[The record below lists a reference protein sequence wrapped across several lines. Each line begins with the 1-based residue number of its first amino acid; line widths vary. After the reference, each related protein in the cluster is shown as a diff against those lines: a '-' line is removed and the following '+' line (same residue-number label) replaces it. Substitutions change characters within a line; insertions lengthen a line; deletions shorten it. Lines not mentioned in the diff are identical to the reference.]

1 MPLID
6 PAEVPEDV
14 VSAKGVASLNTMMD
28 TLRARRAESIK
39 MPEPPKNFRLANTI
53 RAYCQSQL
61 WRCLDLVDAAESLR
75 RTNHG
80 LGTMVMVRA
89 IYETVAAFLHFERK
103 LAEIMTPLES
113 KADLERIDVFVH
125 GKTFSTRLDDL
136 LETVGADES
145 SRATSVLT
153 QIDGMKKVYADAR
166 KDYDHLCEFAHP
178 NVFGGFLWFGHHDR
192 ETDTVT
198 FSTVGPAPKET
209 LFWSLQGA
217 HLLAH
222 FGYAL
227 KRIEGQLAELSAL
240 GEKEAV

>member
-14 VSAKGVASLNTMMD
+14 TSPEGVAGLNTVID
-28 TLRARRAESIK
+28 TLRARRVETIK
-39 MPEPPKNFRLANTI
+39 MPEPPKGFRLANTV

-61 WRCLDLVDAAESLR
+61 WRCLDLVDSAESLR
-75 RTNHG
+75 RSNHG

-103 LAEIMTPLES
+103 LAEMMTPLES

-125 GKTFSTRLDDL
+125 GETFSTRLEDL
-136 LETVGADES
+136 LEKVGADES

-153 QIDGMKKVYADAR
+153 QIDRMKKVYADAR

-192 ETDTVT
+192 ETDTVS
-198 FSTVGPAPKET
+198 FFDCRP
-209 LFWSLQGA
+209 
-217 HLLAH
+217 
-222 FGYAL
+222 
-227 KRIEGQLAELSAL
+227 
-240 GEKEAV
+240 